1 MAPTDE
7 RRPSSETKALKVLLL
22 AFLVGLAAGS
32 VGAAFH
38 YCLNQ
43 AFAVHASLAARF
55 AVEPGMA
62 VGIAVVMGSAMAG
75 AAFLLVRRFAP
86 EAAGSGI
93 QEIEGAVSGLRTVRW
108 LYVMPVK
115 FVGGVLAIGAGLVLG
130 REGPTVH
137 LGGCVGKMIGEKAKA
152 SPATIHILLASG
164 AAAGLSV
171 AFGAP
176 LASILFVMEE
186 MRGRFRYTFVSI
198 HAVAISSVT
207 AKVVNDQ
214 VFGLGPLL
222 PIQLKR
228 SLADVVHFPAE
239 LAAFL
244 PIFIGLGILL
254 GVCGAGFNKTLMA
267 CLGVL
272 DRCSARTMF
281 LFTVC
286 LGGLAGALMLLA
298 PAVVGGGEM
307 LVESVFADK
316 SHFWVLLVLLVVRS
330 AMTFLSYGTGV
341 PGGIFAPM
349 LAIGALVGMCF
360 GTVAHMIMPDLVTYP
375 AAFALAAMGGLFAA
389 TVRAPL
395 TGIVLV
401 AELTSSFGL
410 LGPLLITCIFASAT
424 AQLLGS
430 QPIYESLL
438 ARTMA
443 QTIELQAKSN
453 K

>member
-1 MAPTDE
+1 MSQTAE
-7 RRPSSETKALKVLLL
+7 SQQRSEVRALRIILL
-22 AFLVGLAAGS
+22 AFLVGLTAGAL
-32 VGAAFH
+32 GAAFH
-38 YCLNQ
+38 YCLQQ
-43 AFAVHASLAARF
+43 AFALHEAIAEKF
-55 AVEPGMA
+55 AEQQGMA
-62 VGIAVVMGSAMAG
+62 VLAAALCGAAMAG
-75 AAFLLVRRFAP
+75 AAFVLVRRFAP
-86 EAAGSGI
+86 ETAGSGI
-93 QEIEGAVSGLRTVRW
+93 QEIEGAVSGQRTVDW
-108 LYVMPVK
+108 LRVLPVK

-137 LGGCVGKMIGEKAKA
+137 LGGSIGKMIGEKAKA

-198 HAVAISSVT
+198 HAVGVSSLT
-207 AKVVNDQ
+207 AKVVDDQ

-222 PIQLKR
+222 PIRLR
-228 SLADVVHFPAE
+228 SSLAEVVQYPSEVAE
-239 LAAFL
+239 FL
-244 PIFIGLGILL
+244 PIFIGLGMLL
-254 GVCGAGFNKTLMA
+254 GVCGAGFNVTLLS
-267 CLGVL
+267 CLDVL

-281 LFTVC
+281 LFTAC
-286 LGGLAGALMLLA
+286 LGGVAGALMLLA
-298 PAVVGGGEM
+298 PGVVGGGET
-307 LVESVFADK
+307 LVQSVFAEK
-316 SHFWVLLVLLVVRS
+316 SHIGFLLLLLVARC
-330 AMTFLSYGTGV
+330 AMTFLSYGAGV

-360 GTVAHMIMPDLVTYP
+360 GTVAHMLLPELVSYP

-410 LGPLLITCIFASAT
+410 LGPLLITCITASIT

-430 QPIYESLL
+430 RPIYESLL
-438 ARTMA
+438 ART
-443 QTIELQAKSN
+443 LQNANS
-453 K
+453 